1 MKNDAMKKIHDILDE
16 MRAAE
21 DEILGR
27 AEAVADEFC
36 ESFSY
41 GEYGSGRTYFPKGTD
56 ADSIPWDLKT
66 KLILKMENLLLAF
79 GFLRVRCANG

>member
-56 ADSIPWDLKT
+56 ADSIPWDF
-66 KLILKMENLLLAF
+66 EDE
-79 GFLRVRCANG
+79 ANIEDGKSTVGVWVSSSEMC

>member
-1 MKNDAMKKIHDILDE
+1 MKNEAFEKIQSILAE

-27 AEAVADEFC
+27 AESVADEFC

-41 GEYGSGRTYFPKGTD
+41 GEYGSGRTYFPKGTHED
-56 ADSIPWDLKT
+56 EIPWDF
-66 KLILKMENLLLAF
+66 EDE
-79 GFLRVRCANG
+79 ANIEDGKSTVGVWVSSSEMC

>member
-16 MRAAE
+16 MRSAE
-21 DEILGR
+21 NEILGR

-41 GEYGSGRTYFPKGTD
+41 GEYGSGRTYFPKGTN
-56 ADSIPWDLKT
+56 ADEIPWDF
-66 KLILKMENLLLAF
+66 EDE
-79 GFLRVRCANG
+79 ANIEDGKSTVGVWVSSSEMC